1 MDDFEGWR
9 LYTRLAA
16 LATRPAPPAAG
27 RVAGGLAAAAEASPM
42 VLSRS
47 RR

>member
-16 LATRPAPPAAG
+16 LATRPAPPPLV
-27 RVAGGLAAAAEASPM
+27 VASGLAAAAEASPM
-42 VLSRS
+42 VLSRG

>member
-16 LATRPAPPAAG
+16 LATRPAPAAG
-27 RVAGGLAAAAEASPM
+27 RVASGLAAAAEASPM